1 MASITNNQLTR
12 STSITAQSDVVADA
26 AAAAA
31 ATTDGP
37 LSSFKM
43 HGYRPSPNLSD
54 DVTYMDIVMLITRS
68 SMLRQGSM
76 GCILV
81 RPPPPL
87 CIASMMA
94 PTMTT
99 TVAVADGE
107 KSTNSSQTIQNNEEG
122 DNDSRDDEQFMD
134 RIIAAATNTSL
145 FQPDDSDVHA
155 EINAIGQ
162 VSKRLH
168 YCSPTKTST
177 TTTDNTS
184 ITPSMNNNTVC
195 TTQGATAYITMPPCK
210 RCFGALYASGIKRI
224 VSRRQ
229 HSDILR
235 KTATKVGIEMACMTQ
250 EELDQQQLR
259 LNRLFANDS
268 GNNENDNDESE
279 NVSRE
284 MNGAGEEGVVDYAD
298 DVVLKRRRQR
308 KEEKRARKMA
318 KIAQM
323 NN

>member
-1 MASITNNQLTR
+1 MASLTNNQLTL
-12 STSITAQSDVVADA
+12 STTAAQSDA

-31 ATTDGP
+31 AADGP

-81 RPPPPL
+81 RPPPPPL
-87 CIASMMA
+87 RKTSMMA
-94 PTMTT
+94 PTTT

-107 KSTNSSQTIQNNEEG
+107 ETTNSSQTIQNNEEG
-122 DNDSRDDEQFMD
+122 DNDSRDDEQFLD

-168 YCSPTKTST
+168 YCSPTT
-177 TTTDNTS
+177 TLTTATTANTN

-235 KTATKVGIEMACMTQ
+235 KTASKVGIEMACMTQ

-259 LNRLFANDS
+259 LNRLFANNS
-268 GNNENDNDESE
+268 GNNENGNDGSE
-279 NVSRE
+279 NVSGE
-284 MNGAGEEGVVDYAD
+284 MNGVGEEGVEDAD
-298 DVVLKRRRQR
+298 DIVLKRRRQR